1 VATAFVGEE
10 EIIEFIHHRG
20 VIIIVDSVIMDLVTI
35 IMDWVTIIMDLVI
48 IIMDLVIIIMDLVI
62 IIMGLVIVME
72 VEVGVQEEGDVQA
85 VEDDDNISLK

>member
-10 EIIEFIHHRG
+10 EIIEFIHHHG
-20 VIIIVDSVIMDLVTI
+20 IIIIVDTVIMDLAIMDLVTI
-35 IMDWVTIIMDLVI
+35 IMDWVT
-48 IIMDLVIIIMDLVI
+48 IIMDLVI